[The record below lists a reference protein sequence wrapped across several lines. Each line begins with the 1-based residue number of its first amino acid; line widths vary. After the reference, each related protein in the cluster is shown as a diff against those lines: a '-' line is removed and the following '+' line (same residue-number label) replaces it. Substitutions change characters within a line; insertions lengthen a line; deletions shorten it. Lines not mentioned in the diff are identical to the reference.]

1 MSIQKYA
8 FFGNW
13 SFSTPGIWTKYLVL
27 YQEYFKIPGIFWHYF
42 RYLGKVKCKY
52 KKNKIILEYWKK
64 IPNTYQKIPNNHGI
78 FLVLYHKLVG
88 IFFGPFLSIVGI
100 FLVFHWNVTF
110 DQNEYFWAIENI
122 LGLFFFP
129 KKNIPGILSI
139 SQKYSFF
146 FQKWCFSD
154 IPEIIQQYSKM
165 GQKIYQLICGSILGI
180 FSNRIPR
187 LFRVYYNR
195 YFFK

>member
-1 MSIQKYA
+1 MWRNFFLRI
-8 FFGNW
+8 FGNW

-129 KKNIPGILSI
+129 KKIYSWYIVNFPKIFIFFSKMMLQWYTRNNPTILKNGPKNIPTNLWEH
-139 SQKYSFF
+139 FRN
-146 FQKWCFSD
+146 
-154 IPEIIQQYSKM
+154 
-165 GQKIYQLICGSILGI
+165 I
-180 FSNRIPR
+180 F
-187 LFRVYYNR
+187 
-195 YFFK
+195 

>member
-1 MSIQKYA
+1 MKLEIISNSFELYH
-8 FFGNW
+8 GNW

-100 FLVFHWNVTF
+100 FLVFFTQKQIEKFWRWFSKKSVL
-110 DQNEYFWAIENI
+110 EYLDYFGN
-122 LGLFFFP
+122 
-129 KKNIPGILSI
+129 
-139 SQKYSFF
+139 
-146 FQKWCFSD
+146 
-154 IPEIIQQYSKM
+154 
-165 GQKIYQLICGSILGI
+165 
-180 FSNRIPR
+180 IPR
-187 LFRVYYNR
+187 LFFKIIPGIIPYYFWNILWP
-195 YFFK
+195 FLEKLSW